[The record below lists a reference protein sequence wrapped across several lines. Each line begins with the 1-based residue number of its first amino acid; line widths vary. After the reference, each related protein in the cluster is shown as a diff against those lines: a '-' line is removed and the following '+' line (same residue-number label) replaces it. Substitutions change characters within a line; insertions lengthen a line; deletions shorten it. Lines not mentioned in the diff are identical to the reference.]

1 VLMNN
6 LKTKLIAVCSSMERC
21 ERFSTCEAQGHRFCI
36 ERQPYLALLLTQYV
50 PDLHRVSRLQLFISS
65 YACISAATGARS
77 RCFKKVLAAKSEC
90 SPLSSVPTPTP
101 VPPIQHSCLPC
112 SCPWPCLTLA
122 PHLSTSLEHLT
133 NRPVCKDQE
142 CKAQPCAL
150 CKCSTLVTSACACA

>member
-1 VLMNN
+1 LESIAAGEQI
-6 LKTKLIAVCSSMERC
+6 TGKLDSIRLIHGETRVTV
-21 ERFSTCEAQGHRFCI
+21 STLVKRK
-36 ERQPYLALLLTQYV
+36 ERQPHLALLLTQYV

-90 SPLSSVPTPTP
+90 SPLSSVPTPTQ